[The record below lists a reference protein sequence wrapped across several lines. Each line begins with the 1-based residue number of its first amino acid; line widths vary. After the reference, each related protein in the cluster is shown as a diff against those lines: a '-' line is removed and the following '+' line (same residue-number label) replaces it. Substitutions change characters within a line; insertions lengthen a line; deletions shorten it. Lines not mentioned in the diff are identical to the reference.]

1 MRALKQKISISLDED
16 VIIKI
21 KELSELDDR
30 TVSQYI
36 NIILKEHIEQC
47 EEKSAMKIFLNYNE
61 KE

>member
-1 MRALKQKISISLDED
+1 MKALKQKISISLDED

-21 KELSELDDR
+21 KELSDLVDR

-47 EEKSAMKIFLNYNE
+47 EEKNAMKFFLNHKE
-61 KE
+61 K

>member
-16 VIIKI
+16 VIMKI
-21 KELSELDDR
+21 KELSELVDR

-47 EEKSAMKIFLNYNE
+47 EEKNAMKFFLNY
-61 KE
+61 KGK